1 MSVLATLMIRPAL
14 LQAGAD
20 VVRGTGEARLHV
32 WRDYYLSDP
41 GFLWLAPIALALLW
55 YGRSRRGIEAGRVPS
70 LPRASL
76 PRTWAQRCGWIPPVL
91 QALALV
97 AVIVCLARPVRGN
110 AVRTTTSQGIDIVLV
125 VDRSSS
131 MKYPDLEPERE
142 SGRTRLDVVKDVV
155 GEFAKRR
162 MTDRVGAADSCALV
176 TFAQYP
182 QLLCPFTLDESAL
195 TGFLKTVEMARNE
208 AEDGTAI
215 GRGLAKAVALLKES
229 DAKSKVVVLLT
240 DGENNVHDIE
250 PAEACELA
258 VEAGVKVYTVLAARF
273 AFQEDIFGR
282 IYPTNRE
289 LDATEL
295 EQIAEKTGGFF
306 FRAKDRDA
314 LEAAYARIE
323 ELERTEREEQRYT
336 ETFDLYARLLL
347 GALVTYV
354 VAWLSYATWARRLP

>member
-1 MSVLATLMIRPAL
+1 MSLLAML
-14 LQAGAD
+14 LVQESAD
-20 VVRGTGEARLHV
+20 LARGTGEARWHV

-41 GFLWLAPIALALLW
+41 GFLWFAPIALALLW
-55 YGRSRRGIEAGRVPS
+55 YGRSRRGIEPGRAPS

-76 PRTWAQRCGWIPPVL
+76 PRTWAQRLGWIPPLLHAV
-91 QALALV
+91 ALL

-131 MKYPDLEPERE
+131 MKYPDLEEN
-142 SGRTRLDVVKDVV
+142 RTRLDVVKEVV

-195 TGFLKTVEMARNE
+195 SGFLKTVDMAKNE

-250 PAEACELA
+250 PAEACDLA

-314 LEAAYARIE
+314 LEAAYARVE

-354 VAWLSYATWARRLP
+354 VAWISYATWARRLP